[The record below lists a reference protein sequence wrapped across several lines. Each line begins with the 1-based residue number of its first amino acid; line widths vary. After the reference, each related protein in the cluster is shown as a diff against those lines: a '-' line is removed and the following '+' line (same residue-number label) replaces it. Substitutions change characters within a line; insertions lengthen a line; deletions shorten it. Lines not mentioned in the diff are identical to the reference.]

1 MEALAIGGS
10 CAVLGLGI
18 AYARFLLDIY
28 RFIKEDG
35 HVHDLRP

>member
-18 AYARFLLDIY
+18 AYVRFLLDTY
-28 RFIKEDG
+28 HLIKEN
-35 HVHDLRP
+35 